1 MGRYNSISIGSSTIN
16 ESDLKGLRNAWR
28 HKQLVLFLG
37 AGVSMSYGIPTWK
50 DLVLEMLFDQTQ
62 HARRME
68 NLWPQYRRA
77 VASWLADYFEYNPV
91 ILARIIED
99 DIREL
104 AKKKMP
110 SQKGD
115 AFLRNLRQH
124 LYAAYAAYRPNEQQT
139 TLTAVADLIK
149 QSEGRI
155 QAVVTFNF
163 DDLLEAE
170 LRARYID
177 FVSVFTDARQPQG
190 RLPIIHPHGY
200 IPRRGPLTEGVIF
213 TERHYHELMESVFH
227 WSLTEIVNHLR
238 HHTVLFLGLSMSD
251 PNIRRLLDAC
261 RNSDIP
267 PHWQVQKR
275 HEIRDHERCDVAR
288 EIEARARH
296 WAEVLK
302 TEEQKKTEDLL
313 DVIDDSLKQADTY
326 DRTLFEKMGVKTVWL
341 KDFADIPALLQA
353 IPGST

>member
-1 MGRYNSISIGSSTIN
+1 VARYKSISIGSSTIN
-16 ESDLKGLRNAWR
+16 ASDLKGLRYAWR
-28 HKQLVLFLG
+28 HRQLVLFLG

-62 HARRME
+62 HARRMK
-68 NLWPQYRRA
+68 NLWPHYRRA
-77 VASWLADYFEYNPV
+77 VTSWLADYFEYNPV

-99 DIREL
+99 DIRER
-104 AKKKMP
+104 AKK
-110 SQKGD
+110 SRSSGD
-115 AFLRNLRQH
+115 AFLRKLRQH
-124 LYAAYAAYRPNEQQT
+124 LYAAYRTNNHQT

-149 QSEGRI
+149 QSDGNI

-170 LRARYID
+170 LKTRGVD

-200 IPRRGPLTEGVIF
+200 IPRRGPLKEGVIF

-267 PHWQVQKR
+267 SHWQVQKR
-275 HEIRDHERCDVAR
+275 HEIRDQERWDVAR
-288 EIEARARH
+288 EIEARARR

-302 TEEQKKTEDLL
+302 TEEQKKGEELL

-341 KDFADIPALLQA
+341 KDLADIPALLQA
-353 IPGST
+353 ISRTHRSV